1 LRGRVGVGALPQNAA
16 VEEIGFP
23 HPPRSGALRAIAE
36 ASLGVLIKERPPTA
50 AYAPP
55 GKRER

>member
-1 LRGRVGVGALPQNAA
+1 VGALPQNAA

-23 HPPRSGALRAIAE
+23 HPPRYGALPSAIAE
-36 ASLGVLIKERPPTA
+36 ASLGVLIKERPQTA

>member
-1 LRGRVGVGALPQNAA
+1 VGALPQNAA